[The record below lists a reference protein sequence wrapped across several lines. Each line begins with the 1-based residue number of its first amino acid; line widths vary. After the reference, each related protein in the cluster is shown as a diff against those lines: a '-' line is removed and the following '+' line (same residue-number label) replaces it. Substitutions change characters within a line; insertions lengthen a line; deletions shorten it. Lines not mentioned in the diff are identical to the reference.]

1 LNCSF
6 FHFFVVNQITCYF
19 TLPFEIIKIENYL
32 CMQRKTKFY
41 TAVRN
46 ETFCFILQVHKNQ
59 STRGRGGG
67 GGKTTSSDQ
76 KGQAASSG
84 SGQPDVVAAGV
95 TDRDISVVAPETT
108 DRVVNWVNQAQAS
121 GPPARDRGRGR
132 KKRLAANFQTE

>member
-1 LNCSF
+1 MTAKKN
-6 FHFFVVNQITCYF
+6 
-19 TLPFEIIKIENYL
+19 EIFILQSEMKL
-32 CMQRKTKFY
+32 
-41 TAVRN
+41 
-46 ETFCFILQVHKNQ
+46 CFILQVHKNQ

-121 GPPARDRGRGR
+121 GPPARDQGRGR

>member
-1 LNCSF
+1 LKSLKLKPTYDCKEKRN
-6 FHFFVVNQITCYF
+6 I
-19 TLPFEIIKIENYL
+19 
-32 CMQRKTKFY
+32 Y

-84 SGQPDVVAAGV
+84 SGQPDIVAAGV

-121 GPPARDRGRGR
+121 GPPARDQGRGR